1 MLRKVRKNYKRL
13 VAFLLSAAMIIT
25 NVGGNAGTVFAA
37 EGQEERES
45 AIFMVDGQE
54 ILEAIQG
61 LKDQVAFSKEDL
73 EEMGLDASRKGVLKK
88 YEKLLLPEEGKV
100 YELALNI
107 NTELALEGT
116 ALQVF
121 YNGKT
126 KEVIFLYMNESGQ
139 SVDCY
144 VNIDGYETKV
154 VTVEANDAN
163 VTAGVQ
169 ETTAGEETGE
179 EPGNGSGGSGSSG
192 GGSGSTGGSGGSGNG
207 GSGSGSSGA
216 SDGQS
221 AEDGTSGEATEGSK
235 EEASSADEGN
245 GSEEDADKASEEETK
260 AEAPKEESKADETGS
275 AKEESKSE
283 ADGDGK
289 EQPEKGTDGKDDKD
303 EKESADSDKAENGGE
318 EADKKETESAKPEGS
333 GQDKG
338 TSDKDG
344 SQKPS
349 DADSGKDTDKAEGDA
364 GKEDDSADKAGDQGS
379 KDDKEDAADKGSDDA
394 KGDSADKADG
404 SDSKEDSADKADG
417 SDSKEDSADKADSSD
432 SKEDSADKADSS
444 DSKEDSADKAD
455 SSDSKEDSA
464 DKADDSGSKGD
475 SADKADGGSD
485 DASSSKD
492 EDKSSGSG
500 DSGSDGAG
508 ADSSN
513 DGGSSDRHDG
523 NRLSLSMSRHQAGIV
538 AIQLDEIQDEGEA
551 EEETTTVE
559 ETEEETEEET
569 TTVKETEEET
579 EKETKAEAVKEET
592 EGNVA
597 EEETTEKAT
606 EKETE
611 AETTEKAAEK
621 ETEAETTEKAD
632 KEETA
637 KEESKAEETEKAT
650 ETAAETKETE
660 KETVKAEE
668 STEPEMDS
676 EQGAEATGEGQEESK
691 ETQSQEE
698 AETTVSEESADKTAD
713 ESKEESSKAEGES
726 KADGSGQGGA
736 DNSQSNGEELS
747 DDWEIPGKVYDT
759 VTIQE
764 TINARA
770 YCVELQYVQKIVEAT
785 KGEEIVPQEY
795 QVDYVV
801 NPSNAAKVV
810 GKETVAEG
818 DSLIFA
824 VEPEEGFGII
834 AVYVNGEEAVA
845 VENTADL
852 EGDSDWSKYAYVYQ
866 EEIVSEDLEVVIEL
880 EEEIPVI
887 QAAVYTA
894 ETDDAVFTVNVPGG
908 AFKEAVMLQVEKIED
923 EQTLK
928 ALTDQAEAALEKQ
941 KTVSSLLAYDITF
954 ISQETGEEKEPEE
967 AVSVSIR
974 MKEALVS
981 DQTEQP
987 DQAEEKVAT
996 GVSVVHL
1003 PENGAAE
1010 VVATAEDVKENNFEF
1025 EAESFSIYAVAMLSD
1040 VEAVAVIG
1048 DKSFDSLQ
1056 NAINSIGEGEQGVE
1070 IVLTKDVTENIVST
1084 EKSYTLDMKGH
1095 TVNGGGKGSVFTITN
1110 KKGGTVTLKNG
1121 TITGGKAEI
1130 GGGIHAIGG
1139 PVNVKPEFSLNVEN
1153 CTIIENTATKA
1164 LGGGISLDGGTS
1176 STGSLI
1182 NGTWETVNVVDN
1194 SGGGVYIKGVNTF
1207 SGGGT
1212 TLVSKNNLSLKNIT
1226 ISGNTSVQSRIY
1238 GAGGLTIDSS
1248 TLNIEECNITGN
1260 SFKSSPKSFDG
1271 TTGGFYS
1278 KANAIITFSGGKIQN
1293 NSGYTSGGIYWGGG
1307 NVTIKDVVIK
1317 NNVCT
1322 SKNTNNGN
1330 GSANGLLLIG
1340 GAQYSTFK
1348 IESGAVYN
1356 NGKEE
1361 QFDIYCNLNKKIRNN
1376 GVQIIAANKMVDPEM
1391 GDDFFTDKG
1400 YNYSWKDGSGALKQ
1414 EDITLSSKQTGKYN
1428 AVAGKA
1434 PTKVAKIG
1442 EAEYITLTEAVANA
1456 KANDTIQLIFAE
1468 GNPSIYST
1476 LDRNVIEINKP
1487 ITVDLFGGGL
1497 KTASSEGLF
1506 KIVEGGELKLTNS
1519 RILDGAVSKAEG
1531 NIEIAGGKFTL
1542 DTGVDISIGST
1553 ILHNGDTFAINGS
1566 HTDLE
1571 VSLGQGKNISMGNEF
1586 SVESISLAMDA
1597 KTLDYLK
1604 GVAAKND
1611 IIIFT
1616 GTDKTIAEDVSK
1628 KIKVK
1633 DLALEDCVAILVD
1646 EVGNIILHKSDQPGV
1661 YLNGISGDDENNT
1674 GFEVKSPV
1682 KTFKKAAEILQENE
1696 SLDTI
1701 YIAGAVTVSENV
1713 TWSLPQGQLKR
1724 YVDYDGTLIN
1734 VTGTL
1739 TLQDI
1744 IIDGAGQAD
1753 GNSSSNDLEGAVSKA
1768 ALITVSS
1775 NGTLNITEGTVL
1787 QNNIQ
1792 RASSNIFFEGGGVTN
1807 NGTLN
1812 MSGGKIQY
1820 NHAYLGGGV
1829 HNRGIFRMSGGEIYN
1844 NTADGSY
1851 GTIGTGERG
1860 ACGGGVYV
1868 IGREGQGMEMTGG
1881 IISYNKATGTRS
1893 SGAGISLGSRNDN
1906 LHKGLNASLVMNGG
1920 TITQNHADG
1929 WGGGINMSIGEAH
1942 IYAGDITSN
1951 SAQGSKSGL
1960 QNDYWI
1966 GGGIYVDKQA
1976 TLNIKNVE
1984 IANNTAQWG
1993 GGGIAACPTATV
2005 EIYRVQGGV
2014 IHDNRSKDVYKNY
2027 LSDIVINQTNYRP
2040 EISINSHMLGGG
2052 EYNWRYSSSK
2062 GEGKLVPYDVLH
2074 QKRLESGIEIYSNGN
2089 EADIR
2094 AGASDCDV
2102 RITNNRVNN
2111 KGNSVSARG
2120 GGIAVNGRL
2129 ILGEAGGY
2137 RIVHTYFTKYLSGDV
2152 KRDGAREPIL
2162 RNEIKLDKEIATDG
2176 KDAEGRNYVDKIN
2189 DFNGSQYEFV
2199 DYGLY
2204 YALVDA
2210 RDVEYNEAT
2219 KELTITSKE
2228 GIKTTYANEEVIVD
2242 ENGKK
2247 YAVSYSIIVDKSGDK
2262 TIYLDYVRP
2271 TFTLDIE
2278 KLWRGDNNNAG
2289 GTRKPVTVQVVRKYD
2304 HVVVAEVKL
2313 DINSDTISRR
2323 ILEVKEDG
2331 KAVMVEVPEGKMLE
2345 LPGNIKEYIIKEDMK
2360 DLPEYSDSY
2369 KIKTE
2374 EASGNQH
2381 HEVTVT
2387 NTYGKPDLN
2396 NLVISKEVVNGTADN
2411 GAEDIDW
2418 NFLLTLTDENGN
2430 PLDVV
2435 NGNDDGVEDQM
2446 GLLAFQA
2453 ILQHKNG
2460 EKESFVLELPSNG
2473 QLPFVLKHGESL
2485 TIEGLPVGT
2494 LYTVIERE
2502 ANNGECTTT
2511 VNGGEAL
2518 ENEDGINGSRGSIE
2532 KDTEAEIK
2540 FVNTFL
2546 KRSDLTISKKVVNGT
2561 EDNGAESNEWHFTV
2575 VLKDKDGNSL
2585 NTVNAGKDDVEDMM
2599 GLLTFKGVLTHK
2611 DGKSEEIVLELLS
2624 DDRISFT
2631 LKHRESLTIKGLPVG
2646 TQYTVIEQEAN
2657 NGECT
2662 TTVNGGTPEEN
2673 SEGINGS
2680 KGFVEAD
2687 RTTKVEF
2694 VNTFL
2699 QYSTLT
2705 VDKKVVNGTKDNH
2718 AEDKNWNFTV
2728 TLKDKN
2734 GNSYNRVDADAD
2746 DVEDI
2751 MGVIS
2756 FKATLTH
2763 KDNTS
2768 EELALE
2774 LSADDTVSF
2783 ALKHGESI
2791 TIKVPVGT
2799 QYTVKEEEA
2808 DKDDCVTTVK
2818 GRNSQGEIT
2827 ETDTKVEFIN
2837 TFPELVDCTVRKV
2850 WDDSNDQ
2857 EGLRP
2862 ASIVV
2867 QLMANGRKSGDSVTL
2882 NQGNSW
2888 QYSWKDLPTV
2898 VDGEKIV
2905 YTVAEISQVPG
2916 YTTTY
2921 SKDTFTITNHLIPEE
2936 TTPEETTP
2944 EETTPTEPTTPEET
2958 TPTEPTTPEET
2969 SPSEE
2974 PTTPEETSPS
2984 EEPTTPE
2991 ETSPSEEPT
3000 TPEET
3005 TPTEPT
3011 TPAESPENP
3020 TTPSRPSGGGGGG
3033 GGRDRDR
3040 NPSLTPEPTPIPPE
3054 EVPLANIDPE
3064 DVPLA
3069 MMPSESPAEAMVI
3082 DDEGVPLFG
3091 LPRTGDRGVAT
3102 GALIGMMLLSL
3113 MAACGIHVKKR
3124 KEEE

>member
-179 EPGNGSGGSGSSG
+179 EPGNGSGGGSGSSG
-192 GGSGSTGGSGGSGNG
+192 GSSGGSGNG

-235 EEASSADEGN
+235 EEASSADEGSS
-245 GSEEDADKASEEETK
+245 SEEDADKASEEETK
-260 AEAPKEESKADETGS
+260 AEAPKEESKPDETGS

-283 ADGDGK
+283 SDGDGK
-289 EQPEKGTDGKDDKD
+289 EQPDKGTDGKDDKD
-303 EKESADSDKAENGGE
+303 DKESADSDKAENSGE
-318 EADKKETESAKPEGS
+318 DADKKETGSAKPEGS

-349 DADSGKDTDKAEGDA
+349 DANSGKDTDKAEEDA
-364 GKEDDSADKAGDQGS
+364 GKEDADKSDDKASDEKDSKEEDSADKAGDQGS

-417 SDSKEDSADKADSSD
+417 SDSKGDSADKADGSD
-432 SKEDSADKADSS
+432 SKG
-444 DSKEDSADKAD
+444 DSADKAD

-513 DGGSSDRHDG
+513 DGGSGDRHDG

-551 EEETTTVE
+551 EDEVEEETTTVE
-559 ETEEETEEET
+559 ETEEETEET
-569 TTVKETEEET
+569 TTAEETEEET

-592 EGNVA
+592 EGKAA

-611 AETTEKAAEK
+611 AETTEKATEK

-632 KEETA
+632 KEEAA

-713 ESKEESSKAEGES
+713 ESKEESSKAEDES
-726 KADGSGQGGA
+726 KAEGSDQGGA
-736 DNSQSNGEELS
+736 DNTQSNGEELS
-747 DDWEIPGKVYDT
+747 DDWEIPGKVYET

-795 QVDYVV
+795 HVDYVV

-1070 IVLTKDVTENIVST
+1070 IILTKDVTENIVST

-1121 TITGGKAEI
+1121 TITGGKAVT
-1130 GGGIHAIGG
+1130 GGGIRAIGTEKNFAN
-1139 PVNVKPEFSLNVEN
+1139 PFILNVES
-1153 CTIIENTATKA
+1153 CHIIGNTAT
-1164 LGGGISLDGGTS
+1164 GSYGT
-1176 STGSLI
+1176 GY
-1182 NGTWETVNVVDN
+1182 
-1194 SGGGVYIKGVNTF
+1194 GGGVCLGETGSASINTSNGSVINGIWKNTEIIDNVGGGVHIKGLNT
-1207 SGGGT
+1207 SKMQSMRPTIIVGKND
-1212 TLVSKNNLSLKNIT
+1212 LVFENVT
-1226 ISGNTSVQSRIY
+1226 ISNNSKQKSDAAAGLNVSQASLTANECKIVGNGQISSGKAGGIFTNGLSIVTFNGGKVENNAGNTV
-1238 GAGGLTIDSS
+1238 
-1248 TLNIEECNITGN
+1248 
-1260 SFKSSPKSFDG
+1260 
-1271 TTGGFYS
+1271 
-1278 KANAIITFSGGKIQN
+1278 
-1293 NSGYTSGGIYWGGG
+1293 GGIYWNGG
-1307 NVTIKDVVIK
+1307 NITVNGTVIK
-1317 NNVCT
+1317 GNN
-1322 SKNTNNGN
+1322 
-1330 GSANGLLLIG
+1330 SAGKHSGVYLSG
-1340 GAQYSTFK
+1340 GQYSTFEMK
-1348 IESGAVYN
+1348 SGAIYG
-1356 NGKEE
+1356 NGNGN
-1361 QFDIYCNLNKKIRNN
+1361 DIYINIASKTNSANIIAAK
-1376 GVQIIAANKMVDPEM
+1376 IIAANAMEDPEM
-1391 GDDFFTDKG
+1391 GEDFFANYDYKWTNLELGIAISKSGKG
-1400 YNYSWKDGSGALKQ
+1400 ASGEYK
-1414 EDITLSSKQTGKYN
+1414 
-1428 AVAGKA
+1428 AVAGKE
-1434 PTKVAKIG
+1434 PAKIVRIGSNEYMSLTQAVAAAQAGEIIELLPSDGEKSILSMLDSQVIDVDKELTFDLKGVNFSTQSMELFRIVDGGKLSLINTDDSDENSTINGTIAVEKGGYLVVDAGVTLASAVDYDGDSFVINGKHERLNISLG
-1442 EAEYITLTEAVANA
+1442 EA
-1456 KANDTIQLIFAE
+1456 KTI
-1468 GNPSIYST
+1468 
-1476 LDRNVIEINKP
+1476 
-1487 ITVDLFGGGL
+1487 
-1497 KTASSEGLF
+1497 TASEGF
-1506 KIVEGGELKLTNS
+1506 VVTN
-1519 RILDGAVSKAEG
+1519 LL
-1531 NIEIAGGKFTL
+1531 NL
-1542 DTGVDISIGST
+1542 
-1553 ILHNGDTFAINGS
+1553 
-1566 HTDLE
+1566 
-1571 VSLGQGKNISMGNEF
+1571 SL
-1586 SVESISLAMDA
+1586 DA
-1597 KTLDYLK
+1597 KTLNSLN
-1604 GVAAKND
+1604 GNLAIND
-1611 IIIFT
+1611 VVLVT
-1616 GTDKTIAEDVSK
+1616 GCVKETAEELAK
-1628 KIKVK
+1628 KIAVT
-1633 DLALEDCVAILVD
+1633 DLNFIDKNIAVIVTE
-1646 EVGNIILHKSDQPGV
+1646 EGNIVLRKSDLSGV
-1661 YLNGISGDDENNT
+1661 YLDGDKGDDNNS
-1674 GFEVKSPV
+1674 GLNSVSPV
-1682 KTFKKAAEILQENE
+1682 KTFQKAKELLSAAAGLK
-1696 SLDTI
+1696 TI
-1701 YIAGAVTVSENV
+1701 YVLGSITVNGNE
-1713 TWSLPQGQLKR
+1713 TWSLPDGELKR
-1724 YVDYDGTLIN
+1724 YGKYTGTLIN
-1734 VTGTL
+1734 VAGTL

-1744 IIDGAGQAD
+1744 TIDGAGGVDDSDSA
-1753 GNSSSNDLEGAVSKA
+1753 NVVSSTA
-1768 ALITVSS
+1768 ALINVAS
-1775 NGTLNITEGTVL
+1775 NGTLNIQQGAVL

-1792 RASSNIFFEGGGVTN
+1792 RANSNIFFEGGGVTN

-1829 HNRGIFRMSGGEIYN
+1829 HNRGIFHMSGGEIYS

-1851 GTIGTGERG
+1851 GKIGTGERG

-2611 DGKSEEIVLELLS
+2611 DGKSEEIVLELPS

-2850 WDDSNDQ
+2850 WDDFNDQ

-2944 EETTPTEPTTPEET
+2944 TEPTTPEET
-2958 TPTEPTTPEET
+2958 TPT
-2969 SPSEE
+2969 E

-3040 NPSLTPEPTPIPPE
+3040 NPSVTPEPTPIPPE